1 MAATRTRAVT
11 PRSPASRWRR
21 RKTERPTEIVSAA
34 LELFVE
40 RGFSATRLEDV
51 ATRSGVSKGTLY
63 LYFDSKEALLR
74 AVVQELVLPELARA
88 EQIVAQHQGSS
99 AELLRRLIDQWWSVV
114 GETRLCGIPKLV
126 TGEAGNFPEIGRF
139 FVRHVVRRGRRLF
152 AHVLKRGIERGEFAA
167 LDVNYG
173 ARLLVAPLVFAAI
186 WECSLKRYDT
196 EPYDARRFIRTHIDT
211 FLAAHCAAPAA
222 RRRRA

>member
-1 MAATRTRAVT
+1 MATARTPTAKDRA
-11 PRSPASRWRR
+11 SSRWRR
-21 RKTERPTEIVSAA
+21 RKAQRPSEIVSAA
-34 LELFVE
+34 LQLFVE
-40 RGFSATRLEDV
+40 RGFSATRLDDV
-51 ATRSGVSKGTLY
+51 ATHCGVSKGTLY
-63 LYFDSKEALLR
+63 RYFDSKEALLR
-74 AVVQELVLPELARA
+74 AVVQEMILPELARA
-88 EQIVAQHQGSS
+88 EQIAARHQGSS

-126 TGEAGNFPEIGRF
+126 TGEAGNFPELGRF

-152 AHVLKRGIERGEFAA
+152 ASVLRRGIARGEFAA

-211 FLAAHCAAPAA
+211 FLAAHSVPA

>member
-1 MAATRTRAVT
+1 MVTKRTTTATERA
-11 PRSPASRWRR
+11 SSRWRR
-21 RKTERPTEIVSAA
+21 RKAQRPSEIVSAA
-34 LELFVE
+34 LQLFVE
-40 RGFSATRLEDV
+40 RGFSATRLDDV
-51 ATRSGVSKGTLY
+51 AKHSGISKGTLY

-74 AVVQELVLPELARA
+74 AVVRELVLPELQKA

-99 AELLRRLIDQWWSVV
+99 ADLLRRLVDQWWSVV

-139 FVRHVVRRGRRLF
+139 FVKHVVHRGRRLF
-152 AHVLKRGIERGEFAA
+152 ARVLARGIASGEFAP

-196 EPYDARRFIRTHIDT
+196 EPYEARRFIGIHVDT
-211 FLAAHCAAPAA
+211 FIAAHRAAPAA